1 MIKYMNEFNFGVIHS
16 TRYLITLPEY
26 LSSDD
31 LYQIVKDVEEWIEE
45 APKKSR
51 KRGVFFEGVYLEL
64 VIFHKRTPQ
73 LKFGLILY
81 HKVIKRRS
89 YAKIPD
95 IVEELKGRIESRKPI
110 ERVLQFKHS
119 EEFIES
125 FLRYCEGQQ
134 HERHT

>member
-1 MIKYMNEFNFGVIHS
+1 MIEYLSEFNFGSVHT
-16 TRYLITLPEY
+16 TRYQITLPEY
-26 LSSDD
+26 LSSND

-51 KRGVFFEGVYLEL
+51 KHCVFFEGVYLGL
-64 VIFHKRTPQ
+64 FPLYNHTPQ

-89 YAKIPD
+89 LRNKIPD

-110 ERVLQFKHS
+110 ERVIQFKHS

-125 FLRYCEGQQ
+125 FLRYCGG
-134 HERHT
+134 